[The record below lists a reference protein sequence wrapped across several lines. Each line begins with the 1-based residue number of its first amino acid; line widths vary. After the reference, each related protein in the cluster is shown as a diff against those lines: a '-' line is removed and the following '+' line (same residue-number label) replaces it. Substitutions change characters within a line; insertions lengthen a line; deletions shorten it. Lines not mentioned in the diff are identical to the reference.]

1 MSLAPSLAGSSSTA
15 RCMWS
20 RTSTATG
27 RTWSSRRMCAWSCG
41 ASRTWRSS
49 RPSTSPIPRIWSSAR
64 RSPRCRPATSKS
76 TPRSRR
82 RSPRR
87 PRSPCP
93 TAPASQPADAAG
105 DLAMWRHNVDLLA
118 YHDLDGRS
126 GLKLALQEAGGRF
139 FLYVAGFW
147 HSGWSI
153 LEVTD
158 PEHPE
163 LLRFLDGPPNT
174 MTIQVQVADGTMITA
189 LEHPPPGLT
198 TGDPHAQPQDG
209 FLIWDVHEPDR
220 PQLLGQWVSGAA
232 GTHRNFYNGG
242 QWVYATSS
250 LPGFEGQVLAIVDI
264 ADPANPKTA
273 GTWWHPGQ
281 HKAAGETY
289 TPEDQR
295 RLTAGR
301 PYPQHGLSLH
311 GGAYAV
317 GDRAYCPW
325 MRGGMVIL
333 DIADKHHPRHVSTL
347 PVYPP
352 LGSTIAVHSAV
363 PLPDRDV
370 VVINSEA
377 LREECDEP
385 ASYVATVDISDESDP
400 ILMSLFPQPRPPR
413 GYDAPSFCEKGGRFG
428 PHNQHQQQGLDCLTP
443 NDRYVYLAYFN
454 AGLQIYDISDPHDP
468 HSTGYFIPDDP
479 KERRGPIPSKLVHQA
494 QDVLVDRR
502 GVIYMSEGNSG
513 IHILTQPT
521 S

>member
-1 MSLAPSLAGSSSTA
+1 
-15 RCMWS
+15 
-20 RTSTATG
+20 
-27 RTWSSRRMCAWSCG
+27 
-41 ASRTWRSS
+41 
-49 RPSTSPIPRIWSSAR
+49 
-64 RSPRCRPATSKS
+64 
-76 TPRSRR
+76 
-82 RSPRR
+82 
-87 PRSPCP
+87 
-93 TAPASQPADAAG
+93 
-105 DLAMWRHNVDLLA
+105 
-118 YHDLDGRS
+118 
-126 GLKLALQEAGGRF
+126 
-139 FLYVAGFW
+139 
-147 HSGWSI
+147 
-153 LEVTD
+153 
-158 PEHPE
+158 
-163 LLRFLDGPPNT
+163 

-198 TGDPHAQPQDG
+198 TGAAVGTPQDG
-209 FLIWDVHEPDR
+209 FLIWDVREPDR
-220 PQLLGQWVSGAA
+220 PQLLGQWVSGAV

-250 LPGFEGQVLAIVDI
+250 LPRFEGQVLAIVDI
-264 ADPANPKTA
+264 ADPASAKTA

-311 GGAYAV
+311 GGAYAL

-333 DIADKHHPRHVSTL
+333 DIADKHHPKHVSTL

-363 PLPDRDV
+363 PLPGRDV
-370 VVINSEA
+370 VVINDEA
-377 LREECDEP
+377 LREDCDEP
-385 ASYVATVDISDESDP
+385 ASYAATVDISDESDP
-400 ILMSLFPQPRPPR
+400 ILMALFPQPRPPR
-413 GYDAPSFCEKGGRFG
+413 GYDAPSFCQKGGRFG
-428 PHNQHQQQGLDCLTP
+428 PHNQHQQQGLDCLAP
-443 NDRYVYLAYFN
+443 NDKHVYLAHLS

-468 HSTGYFIPDDP
+468 YITGFFIPDDP
-479 KERRGPIPSKLVHQA
+479 KERRGPIPAKLVHQA

-513 IHILTQPT
+513 IYILRHQT